1 MKLQAISNDT
11 LRILQRGA
19 YDHGTRQ
26 VDISAALARAKAATR
41 AHAPGELAELVR
53 STAPAAGTRA
63 GRVFV
68 TAESTTACAHRLVRD
83 GARVAC
89 LNFASAKNPG
99 GGFLGAAKAQEE
111 QVCRAS
117 GLYPTLLTQRIYY
130 DENRRHRDARY
141 TDWAISSP
149 DVPVFRDDRMELLEE
164 PFLTSFITM
173 PAPNAGALR
182 DAVAPS
188 ELATI
193 FERRI
198 EAVLA
203 LGVELGA
210 THLVAGAWGC
220 GAFRNDP
227 ELVARAFDDVLSRG
241 WARHFDQVV
250 FAIFAIHKSD
260 RNLEVFSRVLAK

>member
-1 MKLQAISNDT
+1 MKLQSITNDT
-11 LRILQRGA
+11 LRILESGG
-19 YDHGTRQ
+19 YDHAGTR
-26 VDISAALARAKAATR
+26 VEIGPAVSRARDGARAY
-41 AHAPGELAELVR
+41 APGELASLVESHAR
-53 STAPAAGTRA
+53 GEGTRR
-63 GRVFV
+63 GDVSV
-68 TAESTTACAHRLVRD
+68 TAESTAACARRLVRA

-111 QVCRAS
+111 QICRAS
-117 GLYPTLLTQRIYY
+117 GLYPTLLTQRVYY
-130 DENRRHRDARY
+130 DANRQHRDARY
-141 TDWAISSP
+141 TDWAITSP

-164 PFLTSFITM
+164 PFLASFITM
-173 PAPNAGALR
+173 PAPNAGALKDAEPR
-182 DAVAPS
+182 D
-188 ELATI
+188 LAAI

-198 EAVLA
+198 EAVMA

-227 ELVARAFDDVLSRG
+227 ELVASAFVRVLSRG
-241 WARHFDQVV
+241 WARRFDEVV

-260 RNLEVFSRVLAK
+260 RNLEVFRRVMGR